1 MKLSEYISGYTSLLW
16 HSLLGWEGVNFS
28 HFPQTPISYLWRCK
42 YDI

>member
-28 HFPQTPISYLWRCK
+28 HFPQNLLPVEVQI
-42 YDI
+42 